1 MGAIIITNISKTGI
15 SKQLCPHC
23 VLQHTMMASV
33 ISQYFASL
41 VPRDAQHNP
50 DSVKL
55 TEFNTFSTLSY
66 SLQEF

>member
-1 MGAIIITNISKTGI
+1 
-15 SKQLCPHC
+15 
-23 VLQHTMMASV
+23 MMASV

-55 TEFNTFSTLSY
+55 TEFNTFITILYLLEVPSDMNMKR
-66 SLQEF
+66 LQEFQQTSCSKLGF

>member
-1 MGAIIITNISKTGI
+1 
-15 SKQLCPHC
+15 
-23 VLQHTMMASV
+23 MMASV

-41 VPRDAQHNP
+41 VPRDALHNP

-66 SLQEF
+66 FLEVPGREHDMIATILKHQLELFQ